1 MFHRLIWGSKA
12 IHSSDH
18 SYIGWIRHKWLC
30 FVHCFD
36 LNQEKQRKTNVPRLQ
51 KGKKVLKLQMIKKF
65 AIHFIYIWAAKKY
78 KSINIHKSMYNN
90 P

>member
-1 MFHRLIWGSKA
+1 MYQVCKR
-12 IHSSDH
+12 
-18 SYIGWIRHKWLC
+18 
-30 FVHCFD
+30 
-36 LNQEKQRKTNVPRLQ
+36 
-51 KGKKVLKLQMIKKF
+51 GKKVLKLQMIKKF